1 MQAEQRRPEVTLT
14 ASSLPRATREP
25 RERPEPADPAE
36 QPEPSRRR
44 RLTALLLLPLLAV
57 VLALTTG
64 RTPPAPPPPAP
75 ASLDAELL
83 LLGERLSITQ
93 SGILVL
99 PVELRNRG
107 GALQVRRAEAY
118 GSPVRD
124 DPAVQAP
131 KQVAA
136 GERRRF
142 VALVA
147 PDCALLDGGSSE
159 LFEASLLVRIGAGS
173 VSRDLVLDLADST
186 LVRERV
192 AGLCA

>member
-1 MQAEQRRPEVTLT
+1 MPAEQGRPEVTLT
-14 ASSLPRATREP
+14 SSSLPREAAPEP
-25 RERPEPADPAE
+25 RAPAP
-36 QPEPSRRR
+36 RRR
-44 RLTALLLLPLLAV
+44 SAALLLLPLAALG
-57 VLALTTG
+57 LALATG
-64 RTPPAPPPPAP
+64 RTPAVTPPAA
-75 ASLDAELL
+75 ASFDAELL
-83 LLGERLSITQ
+83 LLGERMSITQ

-131 KQVAA
+131 QEVAA

-142 VALVA
+142 VALIA
-147 PDCALLDGGSSE
+147 PDCTLLDGGQSA
-159 LFEASLLVRIGAGS
+159 LFEASLLVRLASGS
-173 VSRDLVLDLADST
+173 VSRDLVLDLADSE

>member
-14 ASSLPRATREP
+14 ASSLPPATTP
-25 RERPEPADPAE
+25 DPPA
-36 QPEPSRRR
+36 PSRRR
-44 RLTALLLLPLLAV
+44 RPTALLLLPLLAV

-64 RTPPAPPPPAP
+64 RAAPPPPPAP
-75 ASLDAELL
+75 AAFDAELL

-131 KQVAA
+131 AQVAA

-147 PDCALLDGGSSE
+147 PDCALLNGGASD
-159 LFEASLLVRIGAGS
+159 LFEASLLVRVGAGS
-173 VSRDLVLDLADST
+173 VSRDLVLDLAGNA

-192 AGLCA
+192 AGLCG

>member
-1 MQAEQRRPEVTLT
+1 MPAEQPRPQVTLT
-14 ASSLPRATREP
+14 SSSLPRATA
-25 RERPEPADPAE
+25 PEPPA
-36 QPEPSRRR
+36 PSPRRR
-44 RLTALLLLPLLAV
+44 PAALLLLPLVALG
-57 VLALTTG
+57 LALTTG
-64 RTPPAPPPPAP
+64 RTPAAPPPAA
-75 ASLDAELL
+75 ASFDAELL

-131 KQVAA
+131 QEVAA

-142 VALVA
+142 VALIA
-147 PDCALLDGGSSE
+147 PDCTLLDGGQSA
-159 LFEASLLVRIGAGS
+159 LFEASLLVRLASGS
-173 VSRDLVLDLADST
+173 VSRDLVLDLADSE

>member
-1 MQAEQRRPEVTLT
+1 VPAEQRRPEVTLT
-14 ASSLPRATREP
+14 SSSLPREMTSEP
-25 RERPEPADPAE
+25 RA
-36 QPEPSRRR
+36 PSPRRR
-44 RLTALLLLPLLAV
+44 PAALLLLLLVALG
-57 VLALTTG
+57 LALTTG
-64 RTPPAPPPPAP
+64 RTPAAPPPVA
-75 ASLDAELL
+75 ATFDAELL

-131 KQVAA
+131 QEVAA

-142 VALVA
+142 VALIA
-147 PDCALLDGGSSE
+147 PDCTLLDGGQSA
-159 LFEASLLVRIGAGS
+159 LFEASLLVRLASGS
-173 VSRDLVLDLADST
+173 VSRDLVLDLADSE

>member
-14 ASSLPRATREP
+14 ASSLPPAATV
-25 RERPEPADPAE
+25 PEPATPRG
-36 QPEPSRRR
+36 RRP
-44 RLTALLLLPLLAV
+44 TALLLLPLVALG
-57 VLALTTG
+57 LALATG
-64 RTPPAPPPPAP
+64 RTPAAPPPAP
-75 ASLDAELL
+75 APFDAELL
-83 LLGERLSITQ
+83 LLGDRLSITQ

-131 KQVAA
+131 EEVAA

-147 PDCALLDGGSSE
+147 PDCALLDGGQGE
-159 LFEASLLVRIGAGS
+159 LFEASLLVRLASGS
-173 VSRDLVLDLADST
+173 VSRDLVLDLADSE

>member
-1 MQAEQRRPEVTLT
+1 VSAEQRRPQVTLT
-14 ASSLPRATREP
+14 SSSSSSRGATA
-25 RERPEPADPAE
+25 PEPPALS
-36 QPEPSRRR
+36 PGRRR
-44 RLTALLLLPLLAV
+44 PAALLLLPLVALGLAF
-57 VLALTTG
+57 TTG
-64 RTPPAPPPPAP
+64 RTPPAPAPAP
-75 ASLDAELL
+75 ASFDAELL
-83 LLGERLSITQ
+83 LLGERLSVTQ

-131 KQVAA
+131 QELAA

-142 VALVA
+142 VALLA
-147 PDCALLDGGSSE
+147 PDCTLLDGGQSE
-159 LFEASLLVRIGAGS
+159 LFEASLLVRLASGS
-173 VSRDLVLDLADST
+173 VSRDVVLDLAASEQ
-186 LVRERV
+186 VRERV